1 VETKRNTAIKYMI
14 IASVLW
20 SIGGIFIK
28 LINWNPMAIAGSR
41 SAIAALVMMVYLKK
55 FKFKINK
62 SMLICA
68 CSYSLLVILFVSA
81 NKLTTSANAILL
93 QFTSPVWVAL
103 LSRAILKQKI
113 SRIDG
118 ITIIFVI
125 LGMIMFFIDELEMS
139 YLLGNILAILS
150 GIVMAGMILLFQ
162 QQKENSLV
170 EITLLGNVITAIVG
184 IPFYFI
190 SSPGMESV
198 LPLFILGVFQLGIP
212 YLLYVL
218 AIPNVT
224 AIDAVL
230 IPVLEPLLNPLWVFI
245 FAKESPTLFS
255 LLGGGL
261 VLLSVTVR
269 GIIMSKKLAQID
281 SPSL

>member
-1 VETKRNTAIKYMI
+1 METKRNTAIKYMI

-62 SMLICA
+62 SMLICS

-261 VLLSVTVR
+261 VLISVTVR

>member
-1 VETKRNTAIKYMI
+1 METKRNTAIKYMI

-190 SSPGMESV
+190 SSPGMESI

-261 VLLSVTVR
+261 VLISVTVR

>member
-1 VETKRNTAIKYMI
+1 METKRNTAIKYMI

-125 LGMIMFFIDELEMS
+125 LGMTMFFIDELEVS

-255 LLGGGL
+255 LLGGSL

-269 GIIMSKKLAQID
+269 GIIMSKKLDQID
-281 SPSL
+281 SPST

>member
-1 VETKRNTAIKYMI
+1 METKRNTAIKYMI

-113 SRIDG
+113 SRTDG

-281 SPSL
+281 SPST

>member
-1 VETKRNTAIKYMI
+1 METKRNTAIKYMI

-162 QQKENSLV
+162 QQKENFLV

-190 SSPGMESV
+190 SSPGMESI

-269 GIIMSKKLAQID
+269 GIIMSKKLDQIE
-281 SPSL
+281 

>member
-1 VETKRNTAIKYMI
+1 METKRNTAIKYMI

>member
-1 VETKRNTAIKYMI
+1 METKRNTAIKYMI

-68 CSYSLLVILFVSA
+68 CSYSSLVILFVSA

-245 FAKESPTLFS
+245 FAKESPTFFS

-269 GIIMSKKLAQID
+269 GIIMSKKLAQIE
-281 SPSL
+281 

>member
-1 VETKRNTAIKYMI
+1 
-14 IASVLW
+14 
-20 SIGGIFIK
+20 
-28 LINWNPMAIAGSR
+28 
-41 SAIAALVMMVYLKK
+41 
-55 FKFKINK
+55 
-62 SMLICA
+62 
-68 CSYSLLVILFVSA
+68 
-81 NKLTTSANAILL
+81 
-93 QFTSPVWVAL
+93 
-103 LSRAILKQKI
+103 
-113 SRIDG
+113 
-118 ITIIFVI
+118 
-125 LGMIMFFIDELEMS
+125 
-139 YLLGNILAILS
+139 
-150 GIVMAGMILLFQ
+150 
-162 QQKENSLV
+162 
-170 EITLLGNVITAIVG
+170 
-184 IPFYFI
+184 
-190 SSPGMESV
+190 MESI

-281 SPSL
+281 SPST

>member
-1 VETKRNTAIKYMI
+1 METKRNTAIKYMI

-150 GIVMAGMILLFQ
+150 GIVMAVMILLFQ

-255 LLGGGL
+255 LLGGSL

-269 GIIMSKKLAQID
+269 GIIMSKKLTQIE
-281 SPSL
+281 

>member
-1 VETKRNTAIKYMI
+1 METKRNTAIKYMI

-162 QQKENSLV
+162 KQKENSLV

-269 GIIMSKKLAQID
+269 GIIMSKKLAQIE
-281 SPSL
+281 

>member
-1 VETKRNTAIKYMI
+1 METKRNTAIKYMI

-41 SAIAALVMMVYLKK
+41 SAIAALVMMMYLKK

>member
-1 VETKRNTAIKYMI
+1 METKRNTAIKYMI

-125 LGMIMFFIDELEMS
+125 LGMTMFFIDELEMS

-190 SSPGMESV
+190 SSPGMESI

-261 VLLSVTVR
+261 VLISVTVR

>member
-1 VETKRNTAIKYMI
+1 METKRNTAIKYMI

-41 SAIAALVMMVYLKK
+41 SAIAALVMMMYLKK
-55 FKFKINK
+55 FKFNINK

-162 QQKENSLV
+162 QQKENFLV

-269 GIIMSKKLAQID
+269 GIIMSKKLDQID
-281 SPSL
+281 SPST

>member
-1 VETKRNTAIKYMI
+1 METKRNTAIKYMI

-190 SSPGMESV
+190 SSPGMESI

-245 FAKESPTLFS
+245 FAKESPTFFS

-281 SPSL
+281 SPST

>member
-1 VETKRNTAIKYMI
+1 METKRNTAIKYMI

-198 LPLFILGVFQLGIP
+198 LPLFILGVFQLVIP

-281 SPSL
+281 SPST

>member
-1 VETKRNTAIKYMI
+1 METKRNTAIKYMI

-170 EITLLGNVITAIVG
+170 EITLLGNIITAIVG

>member
-1 VETKRNTAIKYMI
+1 METKRNTAIKYMI

-170 EITLLGNVITAIVG
+170 EITLLGNVITAIVA

-269 GIIMSKKLAQID
+269 GIIMSKKLTQID

>member
-1 VETKRNTAIKYMI
+1 METKRNTAIKYMI

-281 SPSL
+281 SPST

>member
-1 VETKRNTAIKYMI
+1 METKRNTAIKYMS

-190 SSPGMESV
+190 SSPGMESI

>member
-1 VETKRNTAIKYMI
+1 METKRNTAIKYMI

-93 QFTSPVWVAL
+93 QFTSPIWVAL

-281 SPSL
+281 SPST

>member
-1 VETKRNTAIKYMI
+1 METKRNTAIKYMI

-269 GIIMSKKLAQID
+269 GIIMSKQLTQID

>member
-1 VETKRNTAIKYMI
+1 METKRNTAIKYMI

-162 QQKENSLV
+162 QQEENSLV

-190 SSPGMESV
+190 SSPGMESI

-269 GIIMSKKLAQID
+269 GIIMSKKLAQIE
-281 SPSL
+281 

>member
-1 VETKRNTAIKYMI
+1 METKRNTAIKYMI

-190 SSPGMESV
+190 SSPGMESI

-245 FAKESPTLFS
+245 FAKESPTFFS

>member
-1 VETKRNTAIKYMI
+1 METKRNTAIKYMI

-162 QQKENSLV
+162 QQKENFLV

-269 GIIMSKKLAQID
+269 GIIMSKKLAQIE
-281 SPSL
+281 

>member
-1 VETKRNTAIKYMI
+1 METKRNTAIKYMI

-162 QQKENSLV
+162 QQKGNSLV

>member
-1 VETKRNTAIKYMI
+1 METKRNTAIKYMI

-41 SAIAALVMMVYLKK
+41 SAIAALVMMGYLKK

-269 GIIMSKKLAQID
+269 GIIMSKKLAQIE
-281 SPSL
+281 

>member
-1 VETKRNTAIKYMI
+1 METKRNTAIKYMI

-41 SAIAALVMMVYLKK
+41 SAIAALVMMMYLKK

-190 SSPGMESV
+190 SSPGMESI

-255 LLGGGL
+255 LLGGSL

>member
-1 VETKRNTAIKYMI
+1 METKRNTAIKYMI

-28 LINWNPMAIAGSR
+28 LINWSPMAIAGSR

-281 SPSL
+281 SPST

>member
-1 VETKRNTAIKYMI
+1 METKRNTAIKYMI

-245 FAKESPTLFS
+245 FAKESPTFFS

-269 GIIMSKKLAQID
+269 GIIMSKKLDQID
-281 SPSL
+281 SPST

>member
-1 VETKRNTAIKYMI
+1 METKRNTAIKYMI

-245 FAKESPTLFS
+245 FAKESPTFFS

-269 GIIMSKKLAQID
+269 GIIMSKKLTQIE
-281 SPSL
+281 

>member
-1 VETKRNTAIKYMI
+1 METKRNTAIKYMI

-125 LGMIMFFIDELEMS
+125 LGMTMFFVDELEMS

-269 GIIMSKKLAQID
+269 GIIMSKKLTQID

>member
-1 VETKRNTAIKYMI
+1 METKRNTAIKYMF

-103 LSRAILKQKI
+103 LYRAILKQKI

-269 GIIMSKKLAQID
+269 GIIMSKKLTQIE
-281 SPSL
+281 

>member
-1 VETKRNTAIKYMI
+1 METKRNTAIKYMI

-118 ITIIFVI
+118 ITFIFVI

-190 SSPGMESV
+190 SSPGMESI

-269 GIIMSKKLAQID
+269 GIIMSKKLAQIE
-281 SPSL
+281 

>member
-1 VETKRNTAIKYMI
+1 METKRNTAIKYMI

-190 SSPGMESV
+190 SSPGMESI

-269 GIIMSKKLAQID
+269 GIIMSKKLAQKE
-281 SPSL
+281 

>member
-1 VETKRNTAIKYMI
+1 METKRNTAIKYMI

-41 SAIAALVMMVYLKK
+41 SAIAAPVMMVYLKK

-269 GIIMSKKLAQID
+269 GIIMSKKLTQID

>member
-1 VETKRNTAIKYMI
+1 METKRNTAIKYMI

-170 EITLLGNVITAIVG
+170 EITLLGNIITAIVG

-245 FAKESPTLFS
+245 FANESPTLFS

-269 GIIMSKKLAQID
+269 GIIMSKKLTQIE
-281 SPSL
+281 

>member
-1 VETKRNTAIKYMI
+1 METKRNTAIKYMI

-68 CSYSLLVILFVSA
+68 FSYSLLVILFVSA

-255 LLGGGL
+255 FLGGGL

-269 GIIMSKKLAQID
+269 GIIMSKKLTQIE
-281 SPSL
+281 

>member
-1 VETKRNTAIKYMI
+1 METKRNTAIKYMI

-41 SAIAALVMMVYLKK
+41 SAIAALVMMGYLKK

-245 FAKESPTLFS
+245 FAKESPTFFS

-269 GIIMSKKLAQID
+269 GIIMSKKLDQIE
-281 SPSL
+281 

>member
-1 VETKRNTAIKYMI
+1 METKRNTAIKYMI

-190 SSPGMESV
+190 YSPGMESV

-269 GIIMSKKLAQID
+269 GIIMSKKLAQIE
-281 SPSL
+281 